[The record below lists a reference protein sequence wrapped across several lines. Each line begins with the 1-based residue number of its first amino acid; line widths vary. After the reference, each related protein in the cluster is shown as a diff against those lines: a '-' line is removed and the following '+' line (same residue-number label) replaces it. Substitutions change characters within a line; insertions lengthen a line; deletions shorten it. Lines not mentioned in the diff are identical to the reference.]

1 MPPVFGKEMQCYLQ
15 ELKVIECQHFF
26 SNAGIYCL
34 LETDLDK
41 REKNYFNTHDLML
54 MAALAAVGGITSTY
68 INMIGDFFQSF
79 LGFAGTTQW
88 AAGLHIIWLMLAALM
103 IRKPGAATTTGA
115 IKGAVEFLTGNTH
128 GLIVLIVNITAGLI
142 IDLVLI
148 GNEQKKFNLSFYL
161 AAGFSSASNIIIFQF
176 FAAIPSDVLTFIVIF
191 LSSVVSFVSGVVFGG
206 LVVKTLLS
214 AIEKAGIYHPEKSVG
229 ANKKKSTFYLI
240 SVISLLIIFATIII
254 FSLTN
259 SNFQYVKI
267 SGEVNTPYEFSAS
280 GTEIELREI
289 SEDYNGVA
297 RDYIGYAIIDIVN
310 KANPRIEDGL
320 ILIKASDGYSYF
332 IPYAEAF
339 RNDHLILSVQNEEIN
354 TSYNIV
360 GAESTKAWVR
370 GVSELILMKN
380 EGIQVKGDV
389 KKPFTFLPDE
399 WQSSMDSANIHFRD
413 EKVKLQGVQLREIIE
428 YSNPKDEAVEVV
440 LIGSEENQIVSFEE
454 LNGSMKE
461 NRIFIITGDSDVE
474 YLFAN
479 MSGDILLRKIITLEV
494 RK

>member
-1 MPPVFGKEMQCYLQ
+1 
-15 ELKVIECQHFF
+15 
-26 SNAGIYCL
+26 
-34 LETDLDK
+34 
-41 REKNYFNTHDLML
+41 ML

-103 IRKPGAATTTGA
+103 IRKPGAATTAGA
-115 IKGAVEFLTGNTH
+115 IKGIVEFLTGNTH

-148 GNEQKKFNLSFYL
+148 GNEKKKFNFSFYL
-161 AAGFSSASNIIIFQF
+161 AAGVSSASNIIVFQF
-176 FAAIPSDVLTFIVIF
+176 FTAIPSDVLTLIVI
-191 LSSVVSFVSGVVFGG
+191 LSSSVVSFVSGVVFGG
-206 LVVKTLLS
+206 LVVRTLLT
-214 AIEKAGIYHPEKSVG
+214 AIEKAGIYHTEKSVG
-229 ANKKKSTFYLI
+229 VNKKKSAFYLI
-240 SVISLLIIFATIII
+240 SVISLLIIIATVVIY
-254 FSLTN
+254 SLTN
-259 SNFQYVKI
+259 SNFQYVTI
-267 SGEVNTPYEFSAS
+267 SGEVNAPYEFSAS
-280 GTEIELREI
+280 GTEIELLEI
-289 SEDYNGVA
+289 SEEYNGVA
-297 RDYIGYAIIDIVN
+297 RDYIGYAIIDIVD
-310 KANPRIEDGL
+310 KANPRIDDGL

-332 IPYAEAF
+332 IPYAEVLG
-339 RNDHLILSVQNEEIN
+339 NDHLILAVQDEENN

-399 WQSSMDSANIHFRD
+399 WQSSMDSANIDFEG
-413 EKVKLQGVQLREIIE
+413 EKIKLQGVQLDDIVE

-440 LIGSEENQIVSFEE
+440 LIGSEENQIISCEE
-454 LNGSMKE
+454 LNGRLKE
-461 NRIFIITGDSDVE
+461 NRIFIFPGDFDVE

-479 MSGDILLRKIITLEV
+479 MSGDILLRKIIALEV